1 MDATIGCPP
10 QIVSTQ
16 NTNQLLL
23 LHLHLLH
30 FENRSTS
37 TDTSILEEL
46 FTCCAKPKFWAQLDF
61 SHRVNVHVFDEKKR
75 KSHSSIFNV
84 FLFCSPKNLFSQVE
98 PKNQPFLSLLTSV
111 PDLVKF
117 SFFLSSYEINAMASS
132 TSPFWCWVTHGALKL
147 MLKENNSVR

>member
-84 FLFCSPKNLFSQVE
+84 FLFCSPKNLFR
-98 PKNQPFLSLLTSV
+98 FLE
-111 PDLVKF
+111 K
-117 SFFLSSYEINAMASS
+117 SS
-132 TSPFWCWVTHGALKL
+132 
-147 MLKENNSVR
+147 